1 VTGMHRSGTTWLG
14 AMLSASGQFID
25 VQEPLNVRN
34 RQTILR
40 SRVKHW
46 YTYICDSNED
56 LYLPFYRDALAFRMH
71 PVYDIKRMRLGSPR
85 DPVRIPKRWASF
97 VVGRVQR
104 RRPLIRDPFAA
115 LSIEWFSRRLGVDTV
130 AIVRHPVAV
139 VSSLKRLGFTF
150 DFTNLLEQPL
160 LMDQR
165 LARFR
170 SDMESTLRNPRDVVG
185 QGSVL
190 WRIVYASIAEDQQR
204 LSSIHVVRHEDLS
217 LNPVSEYSR
226 LYETL
231 GTPLGAPARRTIA
244 RNTSE
249 RNPKEVS
256 KKNPFKVRLD
266 SRANL
271 TNWEH
276 RLDADEVERI
286 LSITATERRKFYDE
300 ASASRLGLDE

>member
-1 VTGMHRSGTTWLG
+1 
-14 AMLSASGQFID
+14 
-25 VQEPLNVRN
+25 
-34 RQTILR
+34 
-40 SRVKHW
+40 
-46 YTYICDSNED
+46 
-56 LYLPFYRDALAFRMH
+56 MH
-71 PVYDIKRMRLGSPR
+71 PVYDVRRMRVCSPR

-104 RRPLIRDPFAA
+104 RRVLIRDPFAA

-130 AIVRHPVAV
+130 VIVRHPVAV
-139 VSSLKRLGFTF
+139 VSSLKRLRYVF

-170 SDMESTLRNPRDVVG
+170 SEMESTLRNPGNIVG

-190 WRIVYASIAEDQQR
+190 WRILYASIAEDQQR
-204 LSSIHVVRHEDLS
+204 LSSIRVVRHEDLS
-217 LNPVSEYSR
+217 LDPVNEYSR
-226 LYETL
+226 LYEAL
-231 GTPLGAPARRTIA
+231 GMPLGARARQTIA

-256 KKNPFKVRLD
+256 KKNPFKVSLD

-276 RLDADEVERI
+276 RLNADEVERI

-300 ASASRLGLDE
+300 ASASSLGLDE

>member
-1 VTGMHRSGTTWLG
+1 MHRSGTTWLG
-14 AMLSASGQFID
+14 AMLSASGQFINI
-25 VQEPLNVRN
+25 QEPLNVRN

-40 SRVKHW
+40 SRVKNW

-71 PVYDIKRMRLGSPR
+71 PVYDVRRMRVGSPR

-104 RRPLIRDPFAA
+104 RRVLIRDPFAA

-130 AIVRHPVAV
+130 VIVRHPVAV
-139 VSSLKRLGFTF
+139 VSSLKRLGYVF
-150 DFTNLLEQPL
+150 DFTNLLAQPL

-170 SDMESTLRNPRDVVG
+170 SEMESTLRNPGDIVG
-185 QGSVL
+185 QGSLL
-190 WRIVYASIAEDQQR
+190 WRILYASIAEDQQR
-204 LSSIHVVRHEDLS
+204 LSSIRVVRHEDLS
-217 LNPVSEYSR
+217 LDPVNEYSR
-226 LYETL
+226 LYEAL
-231 GTPLGAPARRTIA
+231 GMPLGARARQTIA

-256 KKNPFKVRLD
+256 KKNPFKVSLD

-276 RLDADEVERI
+276 RLNGDEVERI

-300 ASASRLGLDE
+300 ASASPLGLEN